1 MELLNYFKKIY
12 QYQFANVEPTENVNH
27 ELLRYYKEIDDK
39 CIGENEDVIIEV
51 LNKTEI
57 DASKKINFFLSKV
70 FHEIYEEYKCTELQ
84 LLLFQPFDQLGV
96 GSYWVNNIVAVE
108 TGCYED
114 ELANFNG
121 NNSAAAILIC
131 ADVQKIVLLGRS
143 GLVQAIKQAGEIRNI
158 LKNVFKTGIDIKDE
172 VNVNALAHAA
182 GININRILILDV
194 IYLNC
199 LY

>member
-1 MELLNYFKKIY
+1 M
-12 QYQFANVEPTENVNH
+12 
-27 ELLRYYKEIDDK
+27 
-39 CIGENEDVIIEV
+39 
-51 LNKTEI
+51 
-57 DASKKINFFLSKV
+57 
-70 FHEIYEEYKCTELQ
+70 Q
-84 LLLFQPFDQLGV
+84 LLFLKQG
-96 GSYWVNNIVAVE
+96 
-108 TGCYED
+108 
-114 ELANFNG
+114 
-121 NNSAAAILIC
+121 LIC